1 MYAIVD
7 VGSNTVRLNIYKMEY
22 GQPVP
27 VLSRKESVGLASYVR
42 NGQMLPAGIQLV
54 TEVLSSFKV
63 LLEGLKISNVH
74 VFATAAL
81 RNAKNS
87 KAAVGEII
95 KNSGL
100 DVKVI
105 SGEMEAEL
113 DFIGASHAL
122 DNMESGILVDI
133 GGGSTELVP
142 YKDGKMLTAISL
154 PFGSLNTYD
163 KFVAN
168 ILPTAKERKA
178 IKKAVTEALK
188 KLPDEFGK
196 GAYPVICGV
205 GGTARAANK
214 LAIDMF
220 RLPAEETSINVI
232 NLGKMIKILEN
243 REKDSVPVDALDI
256 LVRVIP
262 YRVRTILPGMI
273 ILQTI
278 AKYFGSETIE
288 VTESGVREGYL
299 YKFVVNGEED
309 AETPKRGRRRKTASN
324 KPARGRRTGKTE
336 TGTTEKPRGRRSR
349 RKPETESEETRPQAQ
364 EVVMQ
369 EVVTENE
376 GSEA

>member
-1 MYAIVD
+1 MYAVVD
-7 VGSNTVRLNIYKMEY
+7 VGSNTVRLNIYKIEY

-42 NGQMLPAGIQLV
+42 NGQMLPAGIQRV

-63 LLEGLKISNVH
+63 LLDGLKISNVH

-87 KAAVGEII
+87 RAAVGEII
-95 KNSGL
+95 KNSGM
-100 DVKVI
+100 DVHVI

-122 DNMESGILVDI
+122 ENMDSGILVDI

-142 YKDGKMLTAISL
+142 YKDGKMLNAVSL

-188 KLPDEFGK
+188 KLPDEFAK
-196 GAYPVICGV
+196 GSYPVICGV

-214 LAIDMF
+214 LAVDMF

-243 REKDSVPVDALDI
+243 DEKDSVPVDALDI

-273 ILQTI
+273 VLQTI
-278 AKYFGSETIE
+278 AKYFGGETIE
-288 VTESGVREGYL
+288 VTEAGVREGYL
-299 YKFVVNGEED
+299 YKFVVNGEVE
-309 AETPKRGRRRKTASN
+309 AETPQSGGK
-324 KPARGRRTGKTE
+324 TGKT
-336 TGTTEKPRGRRSR
+336 GRGRRSKRAEKAEEKKPRARRTR
-349 RKPETESEETRPQAQ
+349 RKAEATSEEPQPQAQ

-376 GSEA
+376 GTEA